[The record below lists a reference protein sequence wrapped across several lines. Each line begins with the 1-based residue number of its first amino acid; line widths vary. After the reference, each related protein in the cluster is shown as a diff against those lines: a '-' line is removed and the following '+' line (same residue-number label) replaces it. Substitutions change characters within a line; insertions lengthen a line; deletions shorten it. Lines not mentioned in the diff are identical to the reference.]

1 MQSDAVAI
9 VTVDMG
15 TDRGVLRRVGGR
27 GGSYAEAQGYRECC
41 TRGSVPGYE
50 REVPPSFY
58 SLLGGTDLWP
68 LKVPDDASH
77 V

>member
-15 TDRGVLRRVGGR
+15 TDRGVLRRLGGR
-27 GGSYAEAQGYRECC
+27 GGPYAEAQGHRECC

-50 REVPPSFY
+50 REVPPSLY
-58 SLLGGTDLWP
+58 LSLGGTDLCP